1 MLIPMEDLT
10 NGLITIANGAVVS
23 ISNAMSPITVIAVLM
38 LVGLSWI
45 CLIELDE
52 VDRQGSKPE
61 VGRH

>member
-1 MLIPMEDLT
+1 MENLT
-10 NGLITIANGAVVS
+10 NGLVTMVNGALVAG
-23 ISNAMSPITVIAVLM
+23 SNAFNPIVIIGALM
-38 LVGLSWI
+38 IAGLAWI